1 MIKHAH
7 DTGAY
12 KYAIDVLEEKFR
24 TGKYI
29 KLAAQRFLDDLKRD
43 DIYFDLESARKVV
56 NFAKLCN
63 HWKGAKA
70 GTPVMLEPQ
79 QQFYFQQLF
88 GWRRSDNDLRRFRRS
103 VKFVARKQYKTTE
116 VAVQALYHS
125 LVDEVNGPQVWIGA
139 TKKDQAKICLKDVAE
154 ISKKSPELKKHFRT
168 FWNKDKPTEIVC
180 HPSSGLIS
188 VLGRDSDTE
197 DGLDVSM
204 AIIDEWHAHKDTGV
218 RDILSSAM
226 GNRAQ
231 PLESIITT
239 AGFNLQGPCYTKTRK
254 TCIDILEGIKL
265 DDQQLILLYEMD
277 DFEDWEDKDQWICP
291 NPNLPYSTST
301 KDALD
306 TEFVRAKNEGGT
318 TEVNFKTKHL
328 NIWTNSAEGWID
340 YASIRACSHGI
351 TEEELIGKDCYGGL
365 DLSGGGD
372 LNAFAMF
379 FPNIRDNIHAV
390 KMLFWIPEDK
400 ITQRKDDVDYGLWHD
415 QKWVR
420 KFSDDTV
427 EYDVIAQDIMDEL
440 ENYNVV
446 SIGVDAAYYNTGPA
460 PYLKNWG
467 YFDRIEKIGQTFSNF
482 TGPTSQIETWVLRKE
497 LELFNNP
504 VLAWNF
510 SNVTLAMGTTTGQM
524 PSKGKSADKIDGVA
538 AMLDAVTRYLVLN
551 GEPEGTETKIEMWN

>member
-29 KLAAQRFLDDLKRD
+29 KMAAQRFIDDLKRD
-43 DIYFDLESARKVV
+43 DIYLDLESARKVV

-63 HWKGAKA
+63 HWKGGKA
-70 GTPVMLEPQ
+70 GTPVILEPH

-88 GWRRSDNDLRRFRRS
+88 GWRRTDNDLRRFRRS

-116 VAVQALYHS
+116 VAVQALYHC
-125 LVDEVNGPQVWIGA
+125 LVDEPNGPQVWIGA
-139 TKKDQAKICLKDVAE
+139 TKKDQAKICLKDAAQ
-154 ISKKSPELKKHFRT
+154 ILKQSPELKKHFKT
-168 FWNKDKPTEIVC
+168 YWNKDKPTEIVC
-180 HPSSGLIS
+180 NPTSGLIS
-188 VLGRDSDTE
+188 AIGRDSDTE

-204 AIIDEWHAHKDTGV
+204 SIIDEWMAHKDTSV

-226 GNRAQ
+226 GNRIQ

-239 AGFNLQGPCYTKTRK
+239 AGFNLQSPCYTKTRK
-254 TCIDILEGIKL
+254 TCIDILEGVKI

-277 DFEDWEDKDQWICP
+277 NFNDWEDKSQWICP
-291 NPNLPYSTST
+291 NPNMSYSDSMIST
-301 KDALD
+301 LEA
-306 TEFVRAKNEGGT
+306 EYVRAKNEGGT

-328 NIWTNSAEGWID
+328 NIWTNSAEGWLD
-340 YASIRACSHGI
+340 YESIRACSHGI
-351 TEEELIGKDCYGGL
+351 TDEELIGRECYGGL

-379 FPNIRDNIHAV
+379 FPNVRDNIHAV
-390 KMLFWIPEDK
+390 KMMFWIPEDK
-400 ITQRKDDVDYGLWHD
+400 ITQRKDDVDYGLWHS
-415 QKWVR
+415 QGWVR

-440 ENYNVV
+440 EKYNVV
-446 SIGVDAAYYNTGPA
+446 SIGVDAAYYTTGPA
-460 PYLKNWG
+460 PYLKQWG

-482 TGPTSQIETWVLRKE
+482 TGSTSQIETWIRRKE
-497 LELFNNP
+497 LDLFNNP

-510 SNVTLAMGTTTGQM
+510 SNVTLAMGTTSGQM
-524 PSKGKSADKIDGVA
+524 PSKGKSADKIDGVSA
-538 AMLDAVTRYLVLN
+538 LLDAVTRYLVLN
-551 GEPEGTETKIEMWN
+551 GEPELPETKIEMWN